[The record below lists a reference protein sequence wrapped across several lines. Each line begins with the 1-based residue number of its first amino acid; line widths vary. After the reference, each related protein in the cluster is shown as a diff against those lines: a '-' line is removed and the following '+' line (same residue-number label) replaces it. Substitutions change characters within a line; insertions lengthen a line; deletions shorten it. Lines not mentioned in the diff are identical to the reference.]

1 MTRFTQ
7 VPEPEERE
15 LRVVIQVQPKT
26 GCPLVEFE
34 GRSETLKS
42 QLSGDICHCEA
53 IVEDA
58 DTRVEHTTKDVSDP
72 CVCSV
77 FHENA
82 CVADIT
88 DAGERGLT
96 ITTYVRDRTVL
107 EELIEDL
114 NNVGDSVRL
123 VEITSNYDGNIDK
136 RVEQVDLSSLTEKQR
151 SAAKLA
157 IEMGYYQRPRET
169 SLEEMAA
176 ELDISQQALSQ
187 RLGAVEEKLITQLF
201 TDA

>member
-15 LRVVIQVQPKT
+15 LRVVIRVQPET

-34 GRSETLKS
+34 GRSETLKA
-42 QLSGDICHCEA
+42 QLSGDTCHCEA
-53 IVEDA
+53 IVEEA

-77 FHENA
+77 FHEHA

-107 EELIEDL
+107 EELIEGL
-114 NNVGDSVRL
+114 NKVGDSVRL

-136 RVEQVDLSSLTEKQR
+136 RVEEVDLSSLTEKQR

-169 SLEEMAA
+169 SMEEMAA
-176 ELDISQQALSQ
+176 ELGISQQALSQ

-201 TDA
+201 TNA

>member
-15 LRVVIQVQPKT
+15 LRVVIQIEPET

-42 QLSGDICHCEA
+42 QISDDICHCEA
-53 IVEDA
+53 IVEDT
-58 DTRVEHTTKDVSDP
+58 DTVVEHTTKDVSDS

-77 FHENA
+77 FHEHA

-88 DAGERGLT
+88 EADDAGVT
-96 ITTYVRDRTVL
+96 ITTYVKDRTVL
-107 EELIEDL
+107 EELIGDL
-114 NNVGDSVRL
+114 NDVGESVKL
-123 VEITSNYDGNIDK
+123 VEITSNYDGDIDS
-136 RVEQVDLSSLTEKQR
+136 RIEEVDLSSLTEKQL
-151 SAAKLA
+151 SAAELA
-157 IEMGYYQRPRET
+157 IEMGYYKRPRET

-201 TDA
+201 TEP